1 MNFHRGFCVS
11 RSVSSLI
18 VPAALE
24 ASVEWSGGALI
35 RVRALRTRPS
45 GAPSLALAPERMED
59 QQLAQRCLGGDA
71 HAWEELVR
79 RHGRRVYNLCL
90 RFTGN
95 PADAEDL
102 AQEAVVRVYRALAAY
117 DAAQGSL
124 QTWIAALTRNLLIDH
139 YRRARNQRRTD
150 SLDALAAPLP
160 LPAEPR
166 RQPEAEL
173 YRREMRELIERGL
186 ARLSPEL
193 REAVILRDLQDMDY
207 KEIAQVLRLPEGTV
221 KSRINRGRIEL
232 ARILKHRISPPPS
245 SAAGAVGVKA

>member
-1 MNFHRGFCVS
+1 M
-11 RSVSSLI
+11 SSLAL
-18 VPAALE
+18 PAVLE
-24 ASVEWSGGALI
+24 SPIEWSGGAFI
-35 RVRALRTRPS
+35 RAQAWRTLPS
-45 GAPSLALAPERMED
+45 SPLALAPERMED
-59 QQLAQRCLGGDA
+59 QQLAQRCLSGDA
-71 HAWEELVR
+71 RAWEELVR
-79 RHGRRVYNLCL
+79 RHGRRIYNLCL
-90 RFTGN
+90 RFTGH
-95 PADAEDL
+95 PEDAEDL

-139 YRRARNQRRTD
+139 YRRARNLRRTD
-150 SLDALAAPLP
+150 SLDAMAAPLP

-173 YRREMRELIERGL
+173 YRREMRELIERAL
-186 ARLSPEL
+186 TRLSPEL

-232 ARILKHRISPPPS
+232 ARILKPRFSPPP
-245 SAAGAVGVKA
+245 AAGAAGAQS